1 MSRTLTVKLSE
12 SFERRYHRLPSVEE
26 LTALRFGWRARRA
39 QGAARTRRRR
49 GHVSEE
55 LVGYRAVGEWLRQR
69 LLQTTDSAGGASDG
83 RPVLHTKSY

>member
-1 MSRTLTVKLSE
+1 MSRTLDVKLTE
-12 SFERRYHRLPSVEE
+12 SFERRYHRPPNAEE

-55 LVGYRAVGEWLRQR
+55 LAGYRAVAEWLRER
-69 LLQTTDSAGGASDG
+69 IA
-83 RPVLHTKSY
+83 